1 MMVWDIQFPRGSRS
15 CSSLRN
21 IDHVAVRHDRYNDR
35 VRLGSAIALVGWWR
49 NMQLPPIP
57 FARHQSVVDPVCRY
71 LVHNV
76 VRCNILLMVSYVF
89 RDSN

>member
-49 NMQLPPIP
+49 NMQLPPYHSPGI
-57 FARHQSVVDPVCRY
+57 RV
-71 LVHNV
+71 LLT
-76 VRCNILLMVSYVF
+76 RCVGIWCITLCAATFS
-89 RDSN
+89 